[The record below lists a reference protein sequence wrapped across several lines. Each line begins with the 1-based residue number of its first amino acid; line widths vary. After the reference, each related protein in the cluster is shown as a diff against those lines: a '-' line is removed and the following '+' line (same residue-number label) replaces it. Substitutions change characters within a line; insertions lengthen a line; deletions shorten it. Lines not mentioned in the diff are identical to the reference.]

1 MRVISGKYKGRI
13 LEGFNIKGTRPTM
26 DRVKESMFASIQN
39 YLKDAICLDLFAGS
53 GSLGIEALSNGAKK
67 CYFVDNN
74 KIAIEKIKKNT
85 LGIANKEIIQNDCFK
100 ALLELKKIKFDII
113 LLDPP
118 YHDNLLN
125 KVLEKI
131 DEYDLLNENG
141 IVVCE
146 LEEEILNTNLKLIKE
161 KKYGNKQVKI
171 FAKNKVNKM

>member
-1 MRVISGKYKGRI
+1 MRVISGKYKGKV

-53 GSLGIEALSNGAKK
+53 GSLGIEALSNGDKK

-74 KIAIEKIKKNT
+74 SVAIDKIKRNT
-85 LGIANKEIIQNDCFK
+85 LEIDNKEIIKSDCFK
-100 ALLELKKIKFDII
+100 ALLDFKDKVKFDII

-125 KVLEKI
+125 RVLEKI
-131 DEYDLLNENG
+131 TEYDLLNENG
-141 IVVCE
+141 IIVCE
-146 LEEEILNTNLKLIKE
+146 LEEDVLDTKLTLLKE
-161 KKYGNKQVKI
+161 KKYGSKKVKI
-171 FAKNKVNKM
+171 FTQK